1 MRIQVIPGSAST
13 IEALAAANEV
23 YRTVNTLKKFG
34 AFTKTSA
41 DN

>member
-23 YRTVNTLKKFG
+23 YRTINTLKKFG
-34 AFTKTSA
+34 AFTRTSVV
-41 DN
+41 N